1 MIVTFQMKPG
11 LVIIGI
17 VVRGVLSAIKT
28 GRQRPA
34 TAGPPASGNEPAQN
48 RAAGPVRE
56 LTGSVTPKMLMKT
69 NTRRRPVQKPLSEV
83 WGELRP

>member
-1 MIVTFQMKPG
+1 MIVTFQMMLG

-28 GRQRPA
+28 DRQRPA

-48 RAAGPVRE
+48 RASGP
-56 LTGSVTPKMLMKT
+56 
-69 NTRRRPVQKPLSEV
+69 
-83 WGELRP
+83 